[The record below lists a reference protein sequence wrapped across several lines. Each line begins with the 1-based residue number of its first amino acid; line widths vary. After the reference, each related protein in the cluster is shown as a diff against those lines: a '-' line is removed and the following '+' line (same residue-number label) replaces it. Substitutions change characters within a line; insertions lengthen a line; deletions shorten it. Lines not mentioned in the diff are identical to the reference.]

1 MTFKS
6 CSFNI
11 KDVFAQDASSL
22 FAKYDICLRAG
33 QHCAKLID
41 GVMGTYASL
50 RCSLYFYNTIE
61 EVDEFVKVASKG
73 SDFLDAYF

>member
-1 MTFKS
+1 MFP
-6 CSFNI
+6 
-11 KDVFAQDASSL
+11 QDAASL

-50 RCSLYFYNTIE
+50 RCSFYFYNTEEEIE
-61 EVDEFVKVASKG
+61 KFIKVAKKG